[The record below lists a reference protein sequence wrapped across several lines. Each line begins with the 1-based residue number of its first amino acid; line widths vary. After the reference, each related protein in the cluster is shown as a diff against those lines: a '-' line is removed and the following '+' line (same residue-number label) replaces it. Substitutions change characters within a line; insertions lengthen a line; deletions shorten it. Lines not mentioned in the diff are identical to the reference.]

1 MEKEEHRAGR
11 NVPALEATDRRM
23 PSGVSLRR
31 FASPAKPWTVLPAI
45 FASVAL
51 QLHVRV
57 DHDNRARLAGDSMA
71 TKLFAL
77 RILPLL
83 AAIVPLFIIFRIVS
97 TALYAIPETDDFC
110 LANHYVHDGMFGT
123 IAIYYKTLMGR
134 VVSLALV
141 TLPAVISKSIDI
153 DYYVVYPLLLAF
165 YLLGFVGAAIF
176 AAGRLWPEASGAER
190 ILAGT
195 ALSAVIFVLAV
206 SPHEMFYWLSGAAPY
221 MAPAI
226 IVMIVLVELVRSAA
240 SETDLSFARTG
251 FLAVLCLLASTANE
265 FTPLWL
271 IGIISASLLFRRL
284 TSHPHPQVSGH
295 IAMLVVTLIGLI
307 IVILAPGN
315 FVRFG
320 YYPNGGRF
328 FWSFYGAARYL
339 LVELWWLLTAT
350 ATWGW
355 LMFVV
360 IFSAFVAPATLN
372 GRNRILL
379 LAAGLAVLVMGCAYV
394 GHYVG
399 YYATGEALA
408 MRGRNEVIVLLMVGS
423 ACVVALFV
431 TAFNSAIVARF
442 GDPRRRLAYVAAL
455 VFCGIALLPL
465 LNGRAWV
472 AVSAQRHEFKTF
484 WLESLQR
491 HAFLSLT
498 KEQNVVV
505 QDRTV
510 KPSVLM
516 SADLHQDPGRLPND
530 CVAIFYRKKSVIL
543 QPGS

>member
-1 MEKEEHRAGR
+1 
-11 NVPALEATDRRM
+11 
-23 PSGVSLRR
+23 
-31 FASPAKPWTVLPAI
+31 
-45 FASVAL
+45 
-51 QLHVRV
+51 
-57 DHDNRARLAGDSMA
+57 MA

-83 AAIVPLFIIFRIVS
+83 AAIVPLLIIFRIIS

-123 IAIYYKTLMGR
+123 IAIYYKSLMGR
-134 VVSLALV
+134 VTALV
-141 TLPAVISKSIDI
+141 LITIPAVISRSIDI
-153 DYYVVYPLLLAF
+153 DYYVIYPLFLAV
-165 YLLGFVGAAIF
+165 YLLGFVGATIF
-176 AAGRLWPEASGAER
+176 AAGRLWPEASGTER

-206 SPHEMFYWLSGAAPY
+206 SPHEMFFWLSGSMPY
-221 MAPAI
+221 MVPAL

-240 SETDLSFARTG
+240 SETDLSPARTG
-251 FLAVLCLLASTANE
+251 ILAILCFIAAMGNE

-271 IGIISASLLFRRL
+271 IGMIAASLLFRRL
-284 TSHPHPQVSGH
+284 TAHPHSRVSGH
-295 IAMLVVTLIGLI
+295 VAMLVATLLGFA
-307 IVILAPGN
+307 IVLLAPGN

-328 FWSFYGAARYL
+328 FWSFYGAAYYL
-339 LVELWWLLTAT
+339 AAELLWLLGQT

-355 LMFVV
+355 LAFVT
-360 IFSAFVAPATLN
+360 IFSALVAPATLN
-372 GRNRILL
+372 GPRRILL
-379 LAAGLAVLVMGCAYV
+379 LAAGLAVLVIGCAYA

-408 MRGRNEVIVLLMVGS
+408 MRGRNEVIALLMVGS
-423 ACVVALFV
+423 ACVVALVV
-431 TAFNSAIVARF
+431 TASSSAIATRL
-442 GDPRRRLAYVAAL
+442 GDPRSRLAHAAAL

-472 AVSAQRHEFKTF
+472 AINAQRHEFKTF
-484 WLESLQR
+484 WLESMQR

-505 QDRTV
+505 QDRTA

-530 CVAIFYRKKSVIL
+530 CVAIFYDKKSVIL
-543 QPGS
+543 RPGN